1 MRNPLI
7 GRILEAAV
15 ITSLCG
21 CAASTQSSTATEK
34 ADPDCSFRSPTTC
47 WTMSGRFPP
56 VGSEPTTAPVDLVDS
71 SAILASRADSAPNSR

>member
-21 CAASTQSSTATEK
+21 CAASTQSSRAAEK

-56 VGSEPTTAPVDLVDS
+56 VRSEPTTAPVDLVDS
-71 SAILASRADSAPNSR
+71 SAILASGADSAPSSR